1 MNKENTNTAT
11 DILNNPLAG
20 YKNVTARRWGDVVR
34 SREGLWQVCR
44 LLDMCSTF
52 VSSCHI

>member
-20 YKNVTARRWGDVVR
+20 YKNVTRKEVGR
-34 SREGLWQVCR
+34 SC
-44 LLDMCSTF
+44 
-52 VSSCHI
+52 

>member
-20 YKNVTARRWGDVVR
+20 YKNVTHNQKWCWGI
-34 SREGLWQVCR
+34 GKQV
-44 LLDMCSTF
+44 LTNNF
-52 VSSCHI
+52 